1 MKHSITAIALLATA
15 ALSSSSCRRAAGDG
29 PSITKTYSLIGFN
42 AINSGI
48 DGDVYYTQDSTYHVE
63 IYGQSNILDKIETP
77 IENGELRL
85 QFRKF
90 ERIGWHNKIVVRI
103 SAPTLTGLGVNGSG
117 NVYANQPVTSANM
130 SVKVNGSGNV
140 TMAGYTGADFTSQIS
155 GSGRIVVNGG
165 KVQTASTR
173 ISGSGD
179 VDIAGMQAES
189 ATVNTSGSGNV
200 HVWATNTLDIRISG
214 SGDVY
219 YSGNPIVTTSISGSG
234 KVRHN

>member
-1 MKHSITAIALLATA
+1 MKKTITAIAIFATA
-15 ALSSSSCRRAAGDG
+15 FSITSCRRVSGDG
-29 PSITKTYSLIGFN
+29 PSITKTYNLTGFT

-48 DGDVYYTQDSTYHVE
+48 DGDVYYTQDSVYKVE

-90 ERIGWHNKIVVRI
+90 GNIGWHNRITARI
-103 SAPTLTGLGVNGSG
+103 SAPTLTGLAVNGSG
-117 NVYANQPVTSANM
+117 NVYANQPVSSANM
-130 SVKVNGSGNV
+130 TLKVNGSGNV
-140 TMAGYTGADFTSQIS
+140 TMAGYTGTDMDVDVN
-155 GSGRIVVNGG
+155 GSGRIIVNGG
-165 KVQTASTR
+165 KVKTADVH

-179 VDIAGMQAES
+179 VDIAGMQAEN

-200 HVWATNTLDIRISG
+200 SIWATNTLDVRISG

-219 YSGNPIVTTSISGSG
+219 YTGNPIVTTSISGSG

>member
-1 MKHSITAIALLATA
+1 MKHSITAIALLAAA
-15 ALSSSSCRRAAGDG
+15 ALSTTSCRRTAGDG
-29 PSITKTYSLIGFN
+29 PSITKTYSLSGFTS
-42 AINSGI
+42 INSGI
-48 DGDVYYTQDSTYHVE
+48 DGDVYYTQDSVYKVE

-77 IENGELRL
+77 VENGELRL

-90 ERIGWHNKIVVRI
+90 EHIGWHNRLVARI
-103 SAPTLTGLGVNGSG
+103 SAPSLSGLAVNGSG
-117 NVYANQPVTSANM
+117 NVYANQQVTPTSMAL
-130 SVKVNGSGNV
+130 KVNGSGNV
-140 TMAGYTGADFTSQIS
+140 TMAGYTGTDFSANIN
-155 GSGRIVVNGG
+155 GSGRIIVNGG
-165 KVQTASTR
+165 KVQTANVR

-179 VDIAGMQAES
+179 VDIAGMQAEN

-200 HVWATNTLDIRISG
+200 SLWATNTLDVRISG

>member
-15 ALSSSSCRRAAGDG
+15 ALSTSSCRRIVGDG
-29 PSITKTYSLIGFN
+29 PSITKTYSLSGFSS
-42 AINSGI
+42 INSGI

-90 ERIGWHNKIVVRI
+90 ERIGWHNKVIVRI
-103 SAPTLTGLGVNGSG
+103 SAPAMTGLGVNGSG
-117 NVYANQPVTSANM
+117 NLYANQPVNSANM
-130 SVKVNGSGNV
+130 NVKVNGSGNV
-140 TMAGYTGADFTSQIS
+140 TMSSYTGSDFTSQIS
-155 GSGRIVVNGG
+155 GSGRITVNGG

-179 VDIAGMQAES
+179 VDIAGMQAEN

-200 HVWATNTLDIRISG
+200 RIWATNTLDVRISG

-219 YSGNPIVTTSISGSG
+219 YSGNPVVTTSISGSG